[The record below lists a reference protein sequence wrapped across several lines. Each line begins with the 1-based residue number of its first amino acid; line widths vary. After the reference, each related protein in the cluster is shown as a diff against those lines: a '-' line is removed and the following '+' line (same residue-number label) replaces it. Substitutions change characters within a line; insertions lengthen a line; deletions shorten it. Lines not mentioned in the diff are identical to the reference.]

1 MLVGD
6 ASVAL
11 SVTVT
16 NTGDRPCREVVQLY
30 FRDPVAQVTRPLVE
44 LTDWAVVELE
54 PGATREVLFDVRAEQ
69 FAYYGRD
76 LTARVDDGAIELLTG
91 PDAAS
96 LQSVTLA
103 IQTA

>member
-1 MLVGD
+1 
-6 ASVAL
+6 
-11 SVTVT
+11 
-16 NTGDRPCREVVQLY
+16 
-30 FRDPVAQVTRPLVE
+30 
-44 LTDWAVVELE
+44 
-54 PGATREVLFDVRAEQ
+54 VLFDVRAEQ

-96 LQSVTLA
+96 LQSVTLT